1 MEVTIRMERLTCCNF
16 FIFKKKFSYY
26 KHENPFR
33 DEQKFLISLKK
44 YINLH
49 VRIEYKYKEL
59 R

>member
-44 YINLH
+44 NISIYMYVLNTNT
-49 VRIEYKYKEL
+49 KN
-59 R
+59 